1 MLRRTTQ
8 TTRVSAN
15 PVKVFP
21 PNHFNLHLYS
31 CHHCVSIFL
40 TGCQASPSAVRLFFF
55 FPLTFSFPAST
66 VFLSPIG
73 CVSMC
78 LCVHVVRINVCVC
91 VSVLQ
96 RTL

>member
-55 FPLTFSFPAST
+55 F
-66 VFLSPIG
+66 FLSPFLSLPPLSF
-73 CVSMC
+73 CHQLAAS
-78 LCVHVVRINVCVC
+78 LCVCACTWYV
-91 VSVLQ
+91 
-96 RTL
+96 